1 MSMNA
6 INNKIVLGDFTLDNG
21 SLNLTSG
28 NVVLTSGDVSLTS
41 GDVELTVGDVN
52 LTNGDVN
59 LTLGNIT
66 LPNTAATPTGM
77 IMFGGTAVAN
87 RFIHNFGTDN
97 TFLGAG
103 AGNVTLTTALNNTGV
118 GPGVL
123 DALTDGDNNTA
134 MGKNA
139 LTGVSSGACNSAF
152 GMDALTGITTG
163 DQNTGHGF
171 NSLASLTT
179 GSNNQALGY
188 QSLSVLATGG
198 YNLAAGDGS
207 GVNYSGAES
216 SNLLLLN
223 DGVNGESNKIR
234 IGTAGTGSG
243 QQDRCYIAGI
253 YGVTVGGTNSA
264 VLIDNGH
271 MLGTVSSS
279 LRYKDNVQDMSEQSS
294 GLMDLRP
301 VIFNW
306 KKDKNKT
313 IQYGLIAE
321 EVHEVLPGLVN
332 YNDEGKPDGVRY
344 HDMPAMLLNEL
355 KKQNKIII
363 SLMHKIE
370 KLEKK
375 IN

>member
-1 MSMNA
+1 MNA
-6 INNKIVLGDFTLDNG
+6 INNKIILGDFTLDNG
-21 SLNLTSG
+21 NVNLTAGDVALTLG
-28 NVVLTSGDVSLTS
+28 NVELTAGDVSI
-41 GDVELTVGDVN
+41 TVGDVN
-52 LTNGDVN
+52 LANGDVN

-77 IMFGGTAVAN
+77 IMIGGTAVAN

-97 TFLGAG
+97 TFIGAG

-139 LTGVSSGACNSAF
+139 LTAVSSGVNNCAF
-152 GMDALTGITTG
+152 GTDSLTSVTGDDNTGIG
-163 DQNTGHGF
+163 Y
-171 NSLASLTT
+171 NSMASLTT
-179 GSNNQALGY
+179 GDNNQALGY
-188 QSLSVLATGG
+188 QSLSILDTGS
-198 YNLAAGDGS
+198 YNLALGDGC
-207 GVNYSGAES
+207 GVNYNGAES

-223 DGVNGESNKIR
+223 DGVNGESNKLR
-234 IGTAGTGSG
+234 IGTHGSG
-243 QQDRCYIAGI
+243 NGEQDRCYIAGI

-264 VLIDNGH
+264 VLIDNAH

-279 LRYKDNVQDMSEQSS
+279 IRYKDNVQDMADQSS

-321 EVHEVLPGLVN
+321 EVHEILPGLVN

-344 HDMPAMLLNEL
+344 HDMPAMLLNEI
-355 KKQNKIII
+355 QNQQRIINKLV
-363 SLMHKIE
+363 SRIE
-370 KLEKK
+370 RLETKTS
-375 IN
+375 